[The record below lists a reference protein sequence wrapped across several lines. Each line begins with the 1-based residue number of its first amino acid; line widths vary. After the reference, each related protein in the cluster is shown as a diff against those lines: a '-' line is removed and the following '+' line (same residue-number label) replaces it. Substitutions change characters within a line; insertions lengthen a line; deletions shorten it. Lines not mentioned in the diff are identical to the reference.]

1 MDLTK
6 ILVWNARGL
15 KNKRAEL
22 SKRINRYD
30 IVIITETKAKK
41 TESINISGYEVY
53 RQEKTVTVGKNS
65 GSVAIYVKKNI
76 KAKSIKNLTNISDN
90 IEVLG
95 IKVKLEEGK
104 NLNICD
110 IAMYTTSSMIKTNK
124 FRLENSIDTVY
135 KNLQN

>member
-30 IVIITETKAKK
+30 IVIITETKVKK

-65 GSVAIYVKKNI
+65 GSVAIYVKKTL
-76 KAKSIKNLTNISDN
+76 KP
-90 IEVLG
+90 
-95 IKVKLEEGK
+95 KV
-104 NLNICD
+104 
-110 IAMYTTSSMIKTNK
+110 
-124 FRLENSIDTVY
+124 
-135 KNLQN
+135 